1 MTYIEK
7 YGCPIRSV
15 DYRDDNSS
23 VTVVYLDG
31 RIVEEVDTG
40 KIHEQLHAQVKA
52 IANGEDLGYWTR
64 SR

>member
-7 YGCPIRSV
+7 YGCPIKSV
-15 DYRDDNSS
+15 DYQDDNSY

-31 RIVEEVDTG
+31 RIIQEFDTG

-52 IANGEDLGYWTR
+52 IANGEDLGGW
-64 SR
+64 SHQ